1 MERFA
6 ASRSD
11 SPAAAFRSASSF
23 LGPPPSFSAPDEASA
38 AAAAAA
44 RVLAGAAA
52 APSPDLVGA
61 VDGEGADDAA
71 GDDFLADVP
80 PRSMTFPS
88 LSCGLLMELNVPIL
102 E

>member
-11 SPAAAFRSASSF
+11 SPAAAFRSA
-23 LGPPPSFSAPDEASA
+23 PSFSAPDEASA

-61 VDGEGADDAA
+61 VDGEGADDTAA
-71 GDDFLADVP
+71 GDDFLADA

-88 LSCGLLMELNVPIL
+88 LSCGLLMELNVHQYWN

>member
-71 GDDFLADVP
+71 GDAFLADV